1 MAQVLRFGALS
12 IHNANIATRPFQTAN
27 FARPSSR
34 KFARRC
40 VRVQAKQQ
48 DDLPPSE
55 MTYQNALDLLG
66 VREGATFDDILRA
79 KKRITDPGTADQEL
93 LLRVEAAYDILLMQS
108 LSRRR
113 SGEVVDSSV
122 RFADVQKPRP
132 PAPPSWLQKALKSS
146 PVAVT
151 TPNTSTSS
159 GSQALAVQSAV
170 FASLLIWTYASGL
183 SSGSDLGGS
192 LYGPAATGG
201 DVPGLQLALAFGW
214 ALYSLRKEGV
224 GMGKALGLSTGGL
237 VLGAVVDSL
246 VYPGKAAGLSTG
258 GLVLGAVVGSLVQAW
273 LRVDI
278 FPLLGIGSPAV
289 LISEFSIINLWLAAV
304 FLR

>member
-1 MAQVLRFGALS
+1 
-12 IHNANIATRPFQTAN
+12 
-27 FARPSSR
+27 
-34 KFARRC
+34 
-40 VRVQAKQQ
+40 
-48 DDLPPSE
+48 

-146 PVAVT
+146 PVAIT

-224 GMGKALGLSTGGL
+224 GMGKA
-237 VLGAVVDSL
+237 
-246 VYPGKAAGLSTG
+246 AGLSTG
-258 GLVLGAVVGSLVQAW
+258 GLVLGALVGSLVQAW

>member
-1 MAQVLRFGALS
+1 MTSLS
-12 IHNANIATRPFQTAN
+12 SASSLSPA
-27 FARPSSR
+27 PS
-34 KFARRC
+34 
-40 VRVQAKQQ
+40 
-48 DDLPPSE
+48 LP
-55 MTYQNALDLLG
+55 Q
-66 VREGATFDDILRA
+66 
-79 KKRITDPGTADQEL
+79 
-93 LLRVEAAYDILLMQS
+93 VEAAYDILLMQS

-224 GMGKALGLSTGGL
+224 GMGLSTGGL
-237 VLGAVVDSL
+237 VLGAL
-246 VYPGKAAGLSTG
+246 
-258 GLVLGAVVGSLVQAW
+258 VGSLVQAW

-289 LISEFSIINLWLAAV
+289 LISEFSVINLWLAAV

>member
-1 MAQVLRFGALS
+1 
-12 IHNANIATRPFQTAN
+12 
-27 FARPSSR
+27 
-34 KFARRC
+34 
-40 VRVQAKQQ
+40 
-48 DDLPPSE
+48 

-93 LLRVEAAYDILLMQS
+93 LLRVEAACDILLMQSLSRRRSCEVADNCVEAAYDILLMQS

-146 PVAVT
+146 A
-151 TPNTSTSS
+151 
-159 GSQALAVQSAV
+159 
-170 FASLLIWTYASGL
+170 
-183 SSGSDLGGS
+183 
-192 LYGPAATGG
+192 
-201 DVPGLQLALAFGW
+201 
-214 ALYSLRKEGV
+214 
-224 GMGKALGLSTGGL
+224 GKALGLSTGGL

-246 VYPGKAAGLSTG
+246 VYPVGSKAAGLSQG
-258 GLVLGAVVGSLVQAW
+258 GACAGSSGGQSGTAW

-278 FPLLGIGSPAV
+278 FPLPGIGSPPSSLVNSPLSTSGSPLSSCADLPQV
-289 LISEFSIINLWLAAV
+289 K
-304 FLR
+304 